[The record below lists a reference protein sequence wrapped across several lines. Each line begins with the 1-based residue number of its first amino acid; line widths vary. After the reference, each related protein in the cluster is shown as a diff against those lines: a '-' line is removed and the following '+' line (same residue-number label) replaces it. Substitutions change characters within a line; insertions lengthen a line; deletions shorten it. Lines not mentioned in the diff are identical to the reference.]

1 MPSQLGAGFL
11 FLWLCA
17 IVASCGTYVK
27 GATSMSYQI
36 IQEPAFFRVVFFDN
50 MTRQDFRSLAVE
62 VAALEDALPV
72 AVNRL
77 TDLSQVSGTE
87 MTYADMLDYVGRR
100 KVQRLANSVKAAI
113 VAPRPLQLGFARM
126 FQILLEHPQIEVQV
140 FATLAEAEAWLAC
153 S

>member
-1 MPSQLGAGFL
+1 
-11 FLWLCA
+11 
-17 IVASCGTYVK
+17 
-27 GATSMSYQI
+27 MSYQI

-50 MTRQDFRSLAVE
+50 MTRQDFQSLAGE

-87 MTYADMLDYVGRR
+87 MTYADMLDYVARR

-140 FATLAEAEAWLAC
+140 FATLVEAEAWLAC